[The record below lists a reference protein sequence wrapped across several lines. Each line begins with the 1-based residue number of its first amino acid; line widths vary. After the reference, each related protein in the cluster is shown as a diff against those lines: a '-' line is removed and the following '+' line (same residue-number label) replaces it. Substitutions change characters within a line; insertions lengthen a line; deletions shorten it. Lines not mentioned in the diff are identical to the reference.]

1 MRIQG
6 TPFSDHD
13 PLEQVR
19 KILGSQLYQFVS
31 RVDSITK
38 ADLEKNHS
46 EDLLFANTVEE
57 LGEYAAA
64 KTVEKGIKKKNL
76 KESSL
81 VEATDLVICAL
92 SLFFA
97 NGGKMTDLCNI
108 GQEKL
113 NKWEER
119 VKPQEQKKCHKK
131 SKTK

>member
-1 MRIQG
+1 MRIPG
-6 TPFSDHD
+6 ITFTDSDYQPSKKLTLQLFD
-13 PLEQVR
+13 FLVR
-19 KILGSQLYQFVS
+19 NK
-31 RVDSITK
+31 SITHK
-38 ADLEKNHS
+38 DLAKNHS

-64 KTVEKGIKKKNL
+64 KTVEKGIKKKKL

-81 VEATDLVICAL
+81 VEAVDLVICSL

-97 NGGKMTDLCNI
+97 NGGTIEQLSEI

-119 VKPQEQKKCHKK
+119 VK
-131 SKTK
+131 

>member
-1 MRIQG
+1 MRIPG

-13 PLEQVR
+13 PLAEHRKQSGSALFDFLVR
-19 KILGSQLYQFVS
+19 VAE
-31 RVDSITK
+31 ITDK
-38 ADLEKNHS
+38 DLKKNHS
-46 EDLLFANTVEE
+46 EDVLFKNTVEE

-64 KTVEKGIKKKNL
+64 KTVEKGVKKKKL

-81 VEATDLVICAL
+81 VESVDLVICSL

-97 NGGKMTDLCNI
+97 NGGRFEDLVKI

-119 VKPQEQKKCHKK
+119 V
-131 SKTK
+131 

>member
-1 MRIQG
+1 MRIPG

-19 KILGSQLYQFVS
+19 KILGSQLYEFIS
-31 RVDSITK
+31 RVHTITD
-38 ADLEKNHS
+38 ADLAMNHS

-81 VEATDLVICAL
+81 VEAADLVICAL

-97 NGGKMTDLCNI
+97 SGGKMVDLCNI

-119 VKPQEQKKCHKK
+119 VKPQEKKPCPKK

>member
-1 MRIQG
+1 MRIPG

-13 PLEQVR
+13 PMEKVR
-19 KILGSQLYQFVS
+19 KELGPKLYEFILRTAV
-31 RVDSITK
+31 ITQK
-38 ADLEKNHS
+38 DLEKNHS
-46 EDLLFANTVEE
+46 EDVLFKNTVEE

-64 KTVEKGIKKKNL
+64 KTVEKGVKKKKL

-81 VEATDLVICAL
+81 VEAVDLIICSL

-97 NGGKMTDLCNI
+97 NGGKIEDLCKI

-119 VKPQEQKKCHKK
+119 V
-131 SKTK
+131 

>member
-1 MRIQG
+1 MLIPG
-6 TPFSDHD
+6 TTFSDVD
-13 PLEQVR
+13 PLEDKR
-19 KILGSQLYQFVS
+19 KATSKLLYDFLL
-31 RVDSITK
+31 RTATITDR
-38 ADLEKNHS
+38 DLNKNHS

-64 KTVEKGIKKKNL
+64 KTVEKGVKKKKL

-81 VEATDLVICAL
+81 IESVDLVICSL

-97 NGGKMTDLCNI
+97 NGGTLEDLAKI

-119 VKPQEQKKCHKK
+119 VK
-131 SKTK
+131 

>member
-1 MRIQG
+1 MRIPG

-19 KILGSQLYQFVS
+19 KVLGSHLFQFIS
-31 RVDSITK
+31 RVASITQ
-38 ADLEKNHS
+38 AD
-46 EDLLFANTVEE
+46 AN
-57 LGEYAAA
+57 AAA
-64 KTVEKGIKKKNL
+64 KTVEKGIKKKKL

-81 VEATDLVICAL
+81 VESVDLVICAL

-97 NGGKMTDLCNI
+97 NGGKMANLCSI

-119 VKPQEQKKCHKK
+119 VVKPQPKKGAK
-131 SKTK
+131 

>member
-1 MRIQG
+1 MRIPG

-19 KILGSQLYQFVS
+19 KVLGSHLFQFIS
-31 RVDSITK
+31 RVASITQ
-38 ADLEKNHS
+38 ADLDMNHS
-46 EDLLFANTVEE
+46 EELLFANTVEE

-64 KTVEKGIKKKNL
+64 KTVEKGVKKKKL

-81 VEATDLVICAL
+81 VESVDLVICAL

-119 VKPQEQKKCHKK
+119 VKPKGEK
-131 SKTK
+131 